1 MCVTPLQM
9 LIAKK
14 IIELNPNEIFDFVLM
29 PGAKMNDKFKYYF
42 NKLSEKT
49 SQSFYYELDGVSGLK
64 KIYKF
69 YDFIKVFKSNFK
81 ITEYNKYYIASIDN
95 KFFQAILSKRK
106 RDSKI
111 YTFDDGVA
119 NIYKE
124 SIYYV
129 SHNDFIRDFFWNSM
143 GVTCNM
149 DDIKKNTEL
158 HYTIYKNF
166 ANIVKDTKFINL
178 INESDCPFDAGLTTV
193 KIFLGQPLYELNE
206 MFSKKYI
213 NDVLNSLLIDYYFPH
228 PRETYGVFDNVTM
241 INTSLIFE
249 DYIIDFLNNNVNLRL
264 EIYSFMSTAG
274 LSVIDLKKVK
284 VFYLVNNE
292 LESIYHTF
300 YEMLNEK
307 YNGVLFRLSN

>member
-1 MCVTPLQM
+1 M

-166 ANIVKDTKFINL
+166 ANIVKDTKFHTN
-178 INESDCPFDAGLTTV
+178 
-193 KIFLGQPLYELNE
+193 
-206 MFSKKYI
+206 
-213 NDVLNSLLIDYYFPH
+213 
-228 PRETYGVFDNVTM
+228 
-241 INTSLIFE
+241 
-249 DYIIDFLNNNVNLRL
+249 YII
-264 EIYSFMSTAG
+264 
-274 LSVIDLKKVK
+274 
-284 VFYLVNNE
+284 
-292 LESIYHTF
+292 
-300 YEMLNEK
+300 
-307 YNGVLFRLSN
+307 